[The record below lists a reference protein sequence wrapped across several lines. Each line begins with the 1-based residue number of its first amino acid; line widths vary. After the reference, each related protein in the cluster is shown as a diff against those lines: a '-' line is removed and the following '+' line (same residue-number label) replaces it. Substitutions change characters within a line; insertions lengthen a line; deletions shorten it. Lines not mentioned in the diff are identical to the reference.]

1 MDKMLY
7 KHESMM
13 ESQNRFHNDTD
24 SPCTVTVAG
33 ALIPLGIHEIGL
45 ISRLE
50 TEQAALVVDTGTE
63 RKWPSQAIMSPFNS
77 PSNVEKKYCAQKSR
91 PNQITKLKLPSC
103 KENSRRGHFSLCD
116 KIAQEGLKV

>member
-1 MDKMLY
+1 M
-7 KHESMM
+7 
-13 ESQNRFHNDTD
+13 
-24 SPCTVTVAG
+24 
-33 ALIPLGIHEIGL
+33 

-103 KENSRRGHFSLCD
+103 NRRTAEEAILVYVMKSPKKD
-116 KIAQEGLKV
+116 